1 MTEFTSY
8 APGTP
13 CWVDVMSPDLGA
25 STAFYSAV
33 FGWTGEDRFDDE
45 GNRVYVTLRLDGKVV
60 AGIGGQPP
68 GMGDAPAIWNTYVAS
83 DDVAATVAAAEA
95 AGGSVM
101 MPPMQ
106 VMGEG
111 HMAIITDPG
120 GAVISVWQAADH
132 IGAEVANVANTWS
145 WNELMT
151 RDLDAA
157 LPFYAAVFGWTYDP
171 QDMGDFVY
179 QVIAGGESGGLGGL
193 MPMPA
198 DVPDMVPNHWAVYF
212 MVDDTDA
219 TAELVRANGGQV
231 VTEPFD
237 IPGVGRSAV
246 FHDPLG
252 GSFQTLQPA
261 MG

>member
-1 MTEFTSY
+1 MTEFSSY

-13 CWVDVMSPDLGA
+13 CWVDLMSPDVDA
-25 STAFYSAV
+25 STAFYTAV
-33 FGWTGEDRFDDE
+33 FGWTAEDRFDDE
-45 GNRVYVTLRLDGKVV
+45 GTRVYVTLRLDGKAV

-68 GMGDAPAIWNTYVAS
+68 GMGEMPAIWNTYVSS
-83 DDVAATVAAAEA
+83 DDVAATVARAEA

-106 VMGEG
+106 VMEEG
-111 HMAIITDPG
+111 HMAIIADPT
-120 GAVISVWQAADH
+120 GAAISIWQPGNH
-132 IGAEVANVANTWS
+132 FGAEIANVANTWS

-157 LPFYAAVFGWTYDP
+157 LPFYSAVFGWEYEG

-193 MPMPA
+193 MPMPP
-198 DVPDMVPNHWAVYF
+198 DVPDMVPNYWGVYF

-219 TAELVRANGGQV
+219 TAELVAAHGGQLV
-231 VTEPFD
+231 NGPMD
-237 IPGVGRSAV
+237 IPGVGRNAV

-252 GSFQTLQPA
+252 GNFQTLQPE